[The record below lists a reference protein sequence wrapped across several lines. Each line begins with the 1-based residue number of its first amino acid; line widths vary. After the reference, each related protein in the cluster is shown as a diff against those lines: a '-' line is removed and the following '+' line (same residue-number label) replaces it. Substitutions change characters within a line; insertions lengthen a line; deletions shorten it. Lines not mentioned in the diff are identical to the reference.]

1 MEKAR
6 NIIWKHVAIIWF
18 MTNEKQENMGAREQW
33 KLVMDLQ
40 LNVYNIRGE
49 KGSKGILPKNV
60 VADEKATRSIS

>member
-1 MEKAR
+1 
-6 NIIWKHVAIIWF
+6 